1 MRPGGKITA
10 DVWRG
15 RLARETVD
23 HCDRQGMGSNLSE
36 NHVPLILHQR
46 NSAGVQAGE
55 SGRST
60 QMPRTYI
67 PCATINYRMPTGKL
81 HIVPL
86 GGLGEFGM
94 NCMAIRWGDDIIVI
108 DGGLM
113 FPEAELLGVDIV
125 VPDISYLIENRL
137 RVKGIILT
145 HGHED
150 HIGGLPWILSE
161 LNVPVWGTEFT
172 LAYVEDKLEEHG
184 LLDDAD
190 LREIRAGESFQIGPF
205 TISPIQVTHSLV
217 DCVALAVH
225 TPLGVIIH
233 TGDFKVDPTPTDNR
247 LFDLHAFAEYG
258 KTGVLALFQ
267 DSTNVERK
275 GYTPSERAVRR
286 KFDEVFAHTKRR
298 LFISCFSSSIHRIKL
313 AVEMAWQ
320 HGRKVAFAGRSMNNS
335 AEIAEDLGY
344 IEIPEGLLIH
354 PGEMKNFP
362 PEKVCVLISGTQG
375 EPMSALSRAAVDNHK
390 HAKIEKGDTVMLSSR
405 IIPGNEKAIY
415 RMIDHLFRREAHV
428 IYDDGSSPP
437 VHVSGHA
444 SQEELKLI
452 INLVKPKYFI
462 PIHGEYRQLKLH
474 AEMAAAM
481 KGSVGNVILI
491 ESGDVLEFDEL
502 SARKAGRVNVGRVC
516 IDSGSRT
523 DVVEDLIVKDR
534 RHLSEDGI
542 VLPIIAIN
550 KLTGK
555 VETTPEI
562 VTRGFSPGE
571 DGFVGGARQIVMQ
584 TLDSSSAEEKA
595 DYGVIKE
602 KIRADLKR
610 YVSKQTQKRPLIMP
624 VILEI

>member
-1 MRPGGKITA
+1 
-10 DVWRG
+10 
-15 RLARETVD
+15 
-23 HCDRQGMGSNLSE
+23 
-36 NHVPLILHQR
+36 
-46 NSAGVQAGE
+46 
-55 SGRST
+55 
-60 QMPRTYI
+60 MPS
-67 PCATINYRMPTGKL
+67 GKL
-81 HIVPL
+81 QVIPL

-94 NCMAIRWGDDIIVI
+94 NCMAVRWGDDIIVI

-125 VPDISYLIENRL
+125 VPDISYLTENRQ
-137 RVKGIILT
+137 RVRGIILT

-150 HIGGLPWILSE
+150 HIGALPWILSE

-172 LAYVEDKLEEHG
+172 LAYVEDKLDEHG

-190 LREIRAGESFQIGPF
+190 LREMRPNERFKAGAF
-205 TISPIQVTHSLV
+205 TIHPIRVTHSLV
-217 DCVALAVH
+217 DCVALAIH
-225 TPLGVIIH
+225 CPLGVIIH
-233 TGDFKVDPTPTDNR
+233 TGDFKVDPTPTDNK
-247 LFDLHAFAEYG
+247 LFDLHTFAEYG
-258 KTGVLALFQ
+258 KEGVLALFQ

-298 LFISCFSSSIHRIKL
+298 LFISCFSSSIHRINL
-313 AVEMAWQ
+313 AVELAHA
-320 HGRKVAFAGRSMNNS
+320 HGRKVAFIGRSMNNS

-344 IEIPEGLLIH
+344 IEMPEGLVIN

-390 HAKIEKGDTVMLSSR
+390 HAKIEKGDTVVLSSR
-405 IIPGNEKAIY
+405 IIPGNEKTIY

-428 IYDDGSSPP
+428 IYEDGTSPP

-452 INLVKPKYFI
+452 INLVKPRYFI

-481 KGSVGNVILI
+481 RGSVGKVMLI
-491 ESGDVLEFDEL
+491 ESGEILEFDEL
-502 SARKAGRVNVGRVC
+502 GARKAGKVNVGRVC
-516 IDSGSRT
+516 IDSGNRT
-523 DVVEDLIVKDR
+523 DVVEDLIIKDR

-550 KLTGK
+550 KLSGK

-562 VTRGFSPGE
+562 VTRGFNVGE
-571 DGFVGGARQIVMQ
+571 DGFMEGAKRIVED
-584 TLDSSSAEEKA
+584 TLAFSSEEEKA

-610 YVSKQTQKRPLIMP
+610 YISKQSQKRPLIMP